1 MAPVVSGGDLRATVT
16 RMQTDYK
23 IKFQK
28 LVQLDAQVQHLQLDH
43 DFLKKKR
50 FEFELN
56 YTNQINSVKNNQTA
70 LEQTL
75 HRTRQTVIAK
85 LEEPNTLRPD
95 PATEKAINDLKR
107 ISFNHLA
114 PLLDN
119 LLNLSKEND

>member
-1 MAPVVSGGDLRATVT
+1 M
-16 RMQTDYK
+16 
-23 IKFQK
+23 
-28 LVQLDAQVQHLQLDH
+28 QHLQLDH
-43 DFLKKKR
+43 DYLKKKR

-56 YTNQINSVKNNQTA
+56 YTNQINSVKSNQTA

-85 LEEPNTLRPD
+85 LEEPNTLKPD
-95 PATEKAINDLKR
+95 PATEKAIKDLKR